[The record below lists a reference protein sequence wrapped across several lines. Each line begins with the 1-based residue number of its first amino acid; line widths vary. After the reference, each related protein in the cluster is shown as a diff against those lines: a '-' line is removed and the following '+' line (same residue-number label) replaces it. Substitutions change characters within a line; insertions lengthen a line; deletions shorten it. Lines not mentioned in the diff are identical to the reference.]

1 MDCFAEN
8 HYFGPQTTENRSGT
22 WAAAQCLSRRMGV
35 SNAAASKALGPAT
48 EREAVGSIAH
58 EQNVGAVSVLQRINL
73 CHSYLGSAKSS
84 EAGVAVRYG
93 SLRTSPLSLCPH
105 FLFSL
110 WIGDHHLYSA
120 QSRLI
125 VPPQRERVWGMRT
138 KLAKVVFHLL
148 K

>member
-73 CHSYLGSAKSS
+73 CHSYLGSAKAARLESRCGTAVSAHHRCPCVLISS
-84 EAGVAVRYG
+84 LAFGSVIIISIRLSRGLSSLHKEKEYGV
-93 SLRTSPLSLCPH
+93 
-105 FLFSL
+105 
-110 WIGDHHLYSA
+110 
-120 QSRLI
+120 
-125 VPPQRERVWGMRT
+125 
-138 KLAKVVFHLL
+138 
-148 K
+148 